1 MKKLATKQ
9 NRMALSFDKVQ
20 MDIIEKHAKNLEIP
34 PPQLIYSC
42 MRVATEFS
50 SFYGQIGVEGNLL
63 LKTSFFEFIK
73 EESKKLET
81 PEQQQTYI
89 QTLIYMNNFFEYM
102 DGLLKLEPFST
113 EWKFVNKFK

>member
-50 SFYGQIGVEGNLL
+50 SFYGQIGAEGNSF
-63 LKTSFFEFIK
+63 LKSTFYDYILV
-73 EESKKLET
+73 ESKKCKT
-81 PEQQQTYI
+81 PEEQQLYFQM
-89 QTLIYMNNFFEYM
+89 LIHLSNFFEYM
-102 DGLLKLEPFST
+102 DGLLKLEPFSK